1 MTKQTLPDGLTLI
14 SSTLEVAFDSIGDF
28 WVLLPT
34 STRWINVGLLERL
47 AYRESKND

>member
-1 MTKQTLPDGLTLI
+1 MTKETLPDGLTLLG
-14 SSTLEVAFDSIGDF
+14 STAGVAFDSIGDF

-47 AYRESKND
+47 AHREAQDD